1 MKKRTQMPSGREI
14 VTEAFYDSIA
24 FNELWQ
30 TVTP

>member
-1 MKKRTQMPSGREI
+1 MPSGREI
-14 VTEAFYDSIA
+14 VTEAFAAAFYDSIA